1 MFLEVEKIPPKGL
14 TLNLDMVI
22 NQARLTEGRTDGPF
36 EARLKFKRRGERVKA
51 WGTIKGT
58 VILSCSRCAEEFSFE
73 VESSFSLDILPIYYL
88 REGEVSLQEGELDT
102 TFYRNGKIEVE
113 RLVTDQIN
121 LSIPM
126 KPLCRVDCKG
136 ICPVCGANRN
146 KINCGHVEKIPDP
159 RLSQLKILLEVKNGS
174 A

>member
-14 TLNLDMVI
+14 TLNLELAI
-22 NQARLTEGRTDGPF
+22 NQARLTEGRAEGPF
-36 EARLKFKRRGERVKA
+36 VARLKLKRRGERVKA
-51 WGTIKGT
+51 WGSIKGT
-58 VILSCSRCAEEFSFE
+58 VMLACSRCAEEFPFE
-73 VESSFSLDILPIYYL
+73 VDSSFSLDILPIYYL

-102 TFYRNGKIEVE
+102 TFYKNGKIEID

-126 KPLCRVDCKG
+126 KPLCKADCKG

-146 KINCGHVEKIPDP
+146 KIDCGHVEKIPDP